1 MLLNVFLSYFHK
13 SSIRTVDKKIF
24 LLVDEAQFDYN
35 WVVSAKNIYDS
46 SNNIFMIFTGSSALN
61 LEYNVDSAR
70 RLLKR
75 NINSLTYSE
84 YLTLKYGFDGSNLSK
99 ALYEAIFKGNVENAI
114 KYEREIIPELYNIE
128 NYVETDLN
136 DFIHLVVFLFKF

>member
-1 MLLNVFLSYFHK
+1 M
-13 SSIRTVDKKIF
+13 
-24 LLVDEAQFDYN
+24 VDEAQFDYN

-84 YLTLKYGFDGSNLSK
+84 YLTLNMVLMGVIYLKRYMKQFLRVMSK
-99 ALYEAIFKGNVENAI
+99 MQ
-114 KYEREIIPELYNIE
+114 
-128 NYVETDLN
+128 LN
-136 DFIHLVVFLFKF
+136 MKEK